1 MSTWKRDIRLNR
13 LKQTFSGI
21 TSPNTANV
29 NVNRMDAAV
38 ALIVRPRISMDVLLI
53 KRSTNERDP
62 WSGHMALPG
71 GRWEPGD
78 AGLQQTAI
86 RETLEETGVDL
97 TQESLELGRLEDCRP
112 KNPMLP
118 ISRIVPFAFAVPP
131 LTEALVASPEVESIQ
146 WVPIDLLTNPENTSS
161 TRIRSS
167 GLSKKFPSYNVNG
180 EHVWGLTHRILS
192 RFLHAYI
199 TQQQE

>member
-1 MSTWKRDIRLNR
+1 MSTWRRDIRLNR

-78 AGLQQTAI
+78 AGLKQTAI

-112 KNPMLP
+112 K
-118 ISRIVPFAFAVPP
+118 IRC
-131 LTEALVASPEVESIQ
+131 SPSLE
-146 WVPIDLLTNPENTSS
+146 
-161 TRIRSS
+161 
-167 GLSKKFPSYNVNG
+167 
-180 EHVWGLTHRILS
+180 
-192 RFLHAYI
+192 
-199 TQQQE
+199 